1 MGWLSGIFVYTVI
14 VANLV
19 ICWAA
24 AVQFGKARK
33 AEADAERLQIQAIE
47 CAELLRHIAVTSFM
61 NQHQGTFQA
70 WAERMGRI
78 NVKVESMMHRV
89 EEDTDSVQI

>member
-1 MGWLSGIFVYTVI
+1 MVWVWAGVWYLTLLFMTTVG
-14 VANLV
+14 
-19 ICWAA
+19 WAA

-33 AEADAERLQIQAIE
+33 AEADAERLQIEAIE

-70 WAERMGRI
+70 WAEKMGRI
-78 NVKVESMMHRV
+78 NIKVESMMHRV

>member
-1 MGWLSGIFVYTVI
+1 MGWVWAILWYFSLLFMTTVG
-14 VANLV
+14 
-19 ICWAA
+19 WAA

-47 CAELLRHIAVTSFM
+47 CAELLRHIAVTSFL
-61 NQHQGTFQA
+61 NNHTGTFQA